1 MTRVLIGLIACAL
14 AVTGC
19 SSKSAPSQPESAPT
33 APAAHG
39 SLAACLH
46 SHGVPASTGP
56 AAGLGRPDGV
66 DQETWDKAMQECAK
80 LGPGPAGS

>member
-1 MTRVLIGLIACAL
+1 MTRVSLGLIACTLVIA
-14 AVTGC
+14 GC
-19 SSKSAPSQPESAPT
+19 SSKSAPSEPESVPT

-66 DQETWDKAMQECAK
+66 DRETWNKAMQECSK
-80 LGPGPAGS
+80 LGPGPTGS